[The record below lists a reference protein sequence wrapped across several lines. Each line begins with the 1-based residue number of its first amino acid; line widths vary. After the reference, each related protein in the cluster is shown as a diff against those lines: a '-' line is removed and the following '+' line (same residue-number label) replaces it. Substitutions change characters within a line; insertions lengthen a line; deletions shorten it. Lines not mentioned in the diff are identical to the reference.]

1 MNEPNAL
8 ARHVLDL
15 LLARHPDWAAHVD
28 VRVGGEL
35 VLAVPAPEG
44 SRAKA
49 LVVLTHQGQ
58 DIWLRIA
65 PPRAFYPIG
74 SDEELLHAI
83 DAFLGD
89 AAFFL
94 IVTNGDEW
102 LETTLLPANQ
112 EPVLAEGQV
121 ANVVSWSGRHDRIV
135 TPGPPRGPE
144 TRH

>member
-1 MNEPNAL
+1 MSEPNPL
-8 ARHVLDL
+8 AQHVLDVL
-15 LLARHPDWAAHVD
+15 LERYPDWAAYAD
-28 VRVGGEL
+28 VREGGEL

-49 LVVLTHQGQ
+49 LVILTHQGQ

-65 PPRAFYPIG
+65 PPRAFYPIE
-74 SDEELLHAI
+74 SDQELLKAV
-83 DAFLGD
+83 DAFLSD

-94 IVTNGDEW
+94 IITNGDEW

-135 TPGPPRGPE
+135 TPGAARAPE